1 MENILRFVVY
11 GFIGNNKKQI
21 FIKKQIS
28 GTKDLKQKDWV
39 YYTIKGIKQ
48 ILFFMFHVKHYVER

>member
-21 FIKKQIS
+21 FIKKQACH
-28 GTKDLKQKDWV
+28 LN
-39 YYTIKGIKQ
+39 
-48 ILFFMFHVKHYVER
+48 L

>member
-28 GTKDLKQKDWV
+28 DTKD
-39 YYTIKGIKQ
+39 
-48 ILFFMFHVKHYVER
+48 